1 MGFFLT
7 NKAKNDL
14 KEIARYTQK
23 EWGIKQRDAYLKLLD
38 NAFFSLSFNSEKG
51 ISCDQIREGYRKFF
65 VTSHIIFYREVAH
78 SEIEIVRILH
88 QSMDVDNHL
97 NK

>member
-1 MGFFLT
+1 MT

-38 NAFFSLSFNSEKG
+38 YAFFSLSLNSEKG
-51 ISCDQIREGYRKFF
+51 ISCDQIRVGYRKFF
-65 VTSHIIFYREVAH
+65 VGSHIIFYREVAH

-97 NK
+97 KM